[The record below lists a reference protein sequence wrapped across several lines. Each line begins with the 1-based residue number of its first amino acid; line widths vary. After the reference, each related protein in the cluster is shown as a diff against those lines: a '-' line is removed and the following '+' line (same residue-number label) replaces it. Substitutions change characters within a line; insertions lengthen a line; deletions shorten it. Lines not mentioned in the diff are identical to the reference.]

1 MFPFLS
7 AEKWM
12 NEWSDSDMMS
22 HPIVHVNA
30 DFRHT
35 LDENF
40 LKSVAVHF
48 KLAKKVDS
56 HFRLPAFTPRDFFLI
71 QTNK

>member
-1 MFPFLS
+1 
-7 AEKWM
+7 
-12 NEWSDSDMMS
+12 MS

-35 LDENF
+35 LDENYAHF

-56 HFRLPAFTPRDFFLI
+56 HFRLRAFTPRDFFLI
-71 QTNK
+71 QINK